1 MSLMKMCS
9 GWGCQVATLAAIDTA
24 KWFRSVSNKLLVYNR
39 ILRNLTFQFGDVPC
53 WHRPKIGGAAL
64 AGLMYAPASR
74 RPLPSAKRIMIH
86 EPINEATK
94 QRPRAERRPVR
105 SKLIGTREIVLV
117 MLAFTLLALVP
128 SVAQIAPF
136 GRGADSPSKSAL
148 KWDAEFPSENF
159 PGSAFYFLDTDYSIP
174 PVSADGAMTPG
185 TGNIDALS
193 GDAPSSEAMPFDPT
207 TGAARPFVMRS
218 GTTDY
223 ARALKCL
230 TDAIYYEAANEPDAG
245 QRAVAQVILNRM
257 RHPTYPN
264 SVCGVIYQGSERRTG
279 CQFSYSCDGSMAR
292 VPARPAW
299 LRAQRVAAQA
309 LAGSVYAPVGMA
321 THYHATYV
329 YPYWAPS
336 LNFIGTIGAHRFY
349 SWKGSAG
356 RLSAFFRSHAGYEP
370 FPGPKPR
377 AWTPDTTPVLDPIQL
392 QQRYEREF
400 AAARLKA
407 EAEAK
412 LAAPYTPT
420 PYADIMPARQRA
432 ATNYAAPDYSSTAR
446 KNGGEAAYGGE
457 NLPQATNVRPEYQG
471 SGSWIKQ
478 PTG

>member
-1 MSLMKMCS
+1 
-9 GWGCQVATLAAIDTA
+9 
-24 KWFRSVSNKLLVYNR
+24 
-39 ILRNLTFQFGDVPC
+39 
-53 WHRPKIGGAAL
+53 
-64 AGLMYAPASR
+64 
-74 RPLPSAKRIMIH
+74 MIH
-86 EPINEATK
+86 DPINKAIK
-94 QRPRAERRPVR
+94 HPRAEHRPVR
-105 SKLIGTREIVLV
+105 GRLFGAREIVLV
-117 MLAFTLLALVP
+117 MLAFALLALVP

-136 GRGADSPSKSAL
+136 GAKSQAVRSDL
-148 KWDAEFPSENF
+148 KWNAEFPADNF
-159 PGSAFYFLDTDYSIP
+159 PGSAFYFLDSDFSIQ
-174 PVSADGAMTPG
+174 PVQADA
-185 TGNIDALS
+185 S
-193 GDAPSSEAMPFDPT
+193 
-207 TGAARPFVMRS
+207 TGAGDVNSVIAAVDTDPVAAQAFVLRAGSTEHM
-218 GTTDY
+218 
-223 ARALKCL
+223 RALKCL

-292 VPARPAW
+292 IPARPAW

-336 LNFIGTIGAHRFY
+336 LNFVGTIGAHRFY

-356 RLSAFFRSHAGYEP
+356 RLSAFFRSHAGREP

-377 AWTPDTTPVLDPIQL
+377 IWTPETVPVLDPIQL

-407 EAEAK
+407 EAEAR
-412 LAAPYTPT
+412 LAAPYMPG
-420 PYADIMPARQRA
+420 PYTDITPARQRA
-432 ATNYAAPDYSSTAR
+432 AASFAAPDYSSSASR
-446 KNGGEAAYGGE
+446 NGGEATYGGA
-457 NLPQATNVRPEYQG
+457 NLPNATDIKPEYQG
-471 SGSWIKQ
+471 SGSWKKQ